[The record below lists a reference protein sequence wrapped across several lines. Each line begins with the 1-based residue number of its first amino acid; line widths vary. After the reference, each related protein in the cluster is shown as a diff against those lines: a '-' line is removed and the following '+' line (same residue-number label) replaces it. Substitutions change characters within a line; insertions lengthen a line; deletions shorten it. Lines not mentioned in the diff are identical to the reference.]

1 MSIYGKII
9 DENYNMISTEKLQN
23 YQHNHQVYTS
33 PDVYT
38 L

>member
-1 MSIYGKII
+1 MVRLEMK
-9 DENYNMISTEKLQN
+9 NYNMISTEKLQN